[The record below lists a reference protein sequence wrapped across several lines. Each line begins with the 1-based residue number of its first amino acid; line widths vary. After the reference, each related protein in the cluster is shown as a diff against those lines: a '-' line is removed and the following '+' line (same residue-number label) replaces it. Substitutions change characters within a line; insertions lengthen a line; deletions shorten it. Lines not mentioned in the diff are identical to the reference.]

1 MNFKTTAV
9 LILLA
14 LAGAL
19 ALWFARPSAN
29 TTPAAREEKPAEP
42 RYLFDPRPLDADVVR
57 IDVQRRDKP
66 RMVFERG
73 PRADDPNRLEDW
85 RMVEPSPS
93 AAEIGMVGNISGIIT
108 QMQTRLTYEENPSPE
123 TLNACGFSPSRG
135 TVILTM
141 KDGREYAVEFGKV
154 APATTDTYVRILG
167 KPAIYLVRGD
177 MVKQHLN
184 QDVKQFRSKTLLR
197 ATSSEITQFAIEY
210 EGKRYELTRNADKNW
225 IIQSPVKAH
234 GDNEKINSF
243 LTRFASLRLV
253 DFSDDAPDTP
263 LSSYGLDQPY
273 LAVSVTTETRKLKP
287 ATQPVDG
294 ESAEPEYETAT
305 KTTTVQFGSFAD
317 LKTDN
322 RFAKLGDQSWIGVIA
337 KSTVEGLLPKL
348 NEWRD
353 TRVTRTSA
361 ADAMRIDLTVEGASA
376 VLEKIDGKWRGS
388 GDLDEIEPDAV
399 SDILHAFEDLRFS
412 ESIDQPEEPVKYG
425 LEAPRAVIRV
435 STPTSIEPVTLRI
448 GKPTESGRN
457 TFAAVDGQS
466 SVYYIATP
474 QAERLSVAPISLRA
488 RTIVSANVQK
498 LRSLDVTR
506 GSTRYAL
513 ELDGT
518 WKMIDPAGVLVDAS
532 GIREL
537 TNDLVRLRAKKV
549 VGKRDD
555 PRFAMDP
562 PDVTIRFTLAQDEAE
577 PTTQAATAAS
587 DHVIQVRKT
596 DRVYCVRDD
605 VPFVYELDETVYRV
619 MMSELM
625 NRQLFDFSGDAVT
638 EFRVDAPAGALHLTR
653 QEKTWKYEADP
664 GVKLSQKLVNDF
676 MNDIARMRVESYLA
690 YRDGDLAAEGLE
702 SPPAKVQLKL
712 ANGREVTI
720 AMQQRAAGELP
731 RKAAIVEE
739 RRIFILRHA
748 DAENLLRSVDAYVE
762 LEPSARQQ
770 SPDSIPSLPDPF
782 PPDEDH

>member
-9 LILLA
+9 LIVLVV
-14 LAGAL
+14 AGAL
-19 ALWFARPSAN
+19 AMWFVRPTANTPSAA
-29 TTPAAREEKPAEP
+29 PEEKPAEP
-42 RYLFDPRPLDADVVR
+42 RYLFDPRPLDAEVVR

-73 PRADDPNRLEDW
+73 PRPDDPTRLDDW
-85 RMVEPSPS
+85 RMVEPGAS
-93 AAEIGMVGNISGIIT
+93 AAEIGMVGNISGVIT
-108 QMQTRLTYEENPSPE
+108 QMQTRLVYEENPSPE

-177 MVKQHLN
+177 PVKQHLS

-197 ATSSEITQFAIEY
+197 TTSSEVTRFVIEY
-210 EGKRYELTRNADKNW
+210 EGKTYDLVRNADKNW

-243 LTRFASLRLV
+243 LAKFASLRLV
-253 DFSDDAPDTP
+253 DFADDAPDTP
-263 LSSYGLDQPY
+263 LSSYGMDPPY
-273 LAVSVTTETRKLKP
+273 LSVSITTESKKLKP
-287 ATQPVDG
+287 ATQPAEGDP
-294 ESAEPEYETAT
+294 AEPEYETVV
-305 KTTTVQFGSFAD
+305 KTHTVQFGSFAD
-317 LKTDN
+317 LKTEN
-322 RFAKLGDQSWIGVIA
+322 RFAKLADQSWVGIIS
-337 KSTVEGLLPKL
+337 KSTVEGLLPRF

-361 ADAMRIDLTVEGASA
+361 ADAVRIELTVDSASA
-376 VLEKIDGKWRGS
+376 VLEKSEGKWRGA

-399 SDILHAFEDLRFS
+399 ADLLHAFEDLRFS
-412 ESIDQPEEPVKYG
+412 EAIDQPDNPAAYG
-425 LEAPRAVIRV
+425 LDAPRAVIRV
-435 STPTSIEPVTLRI
+435 STPASIEPVTLRI

-474 QAERLSVAPISLRA
+474 QAERLAVAPISLRA

-498 LRSLDVTR
+498 LRSLDITR
-506 GSTRYAL
+506 GATRYAL
-513 ELDGT
+513 EFDGA
-518 WKMIDPAGVLVDAS
+518 WKMTEPAGVLVDAS

-549 VGKRDD
+549 AGKRDD
-555 PRFAMDP
+555 PRFAMDR
-562 PDVTIRFTLAQDEAE
+562 PDVTIRFSLARDESE
-577 PTTQAATAAS
+577 STTQPSTGAG
-587 DHVIQVRKT
+587 DHVIHVRKT
-596 DRVYCVRDD
+596 DRVYCVRDEI
-605 VPFVYELDETVYRV
+605 PFVYELDETVYRI

-625 NRQLFDFSGDAVT
+625 NRQLFDFSGDAVV

-653 QEKTWKYEADP
+653 QDKVWRYEADP

-676 MNDIARMRVESYLA
+676 MNDVARMRVESYIA

-702 SPPAKVQLKL
+702 APPAKVYLKL
-712 ANGREVTI
+712 ANGREITI
-720 AMQQRAAGELP
+720 AMQQRQAGELP
-731 RKAAIVEE
+731 RKAAVVED
-739 RRIFILRHA
+739 RRIFIMRQA
-748 DAENLLRSVDAYVE
+748 DAENLLRGVDAYIQVDQ
-762 LEPSARQQ
+762 PVTPPN
-770 SPDSIPSLPDPF
+770 PDSIQMPPGVF
-782 PPDEDH
+782 PPDDD